1 MKKEKKGENTSDII
15 VTCFSIVCLIAFISF
30 PFVYDSWDE
39 IMEWWNKVDIEKITV
54 EGADGKEYESYQEA
68 CRAGDFDAAWSYVE
82 KLENTAM
89 TKLDK
94 YDRYYR
100 EYVDA
105 YINARDFVF
114 NSEVQVLISMKND
127 DASDRVL
134 YLLNSLQ
141 MKGTELPEGYVG
153 EDACMEIVDGACR
166 TRDFAWYCESV
177 NSFNKKC
184 IQTMELS
191 ISSGNKYLAD
201 KVLNMVKKTPISEKK
216 GYHEYEV
223 RYSNKDKEK
232 IKKLYDEA
240 VKSGAFN

>member
-1 MKKEKKGENTSDII
+1 MKKRKKEKKRGDII
-15 VTCFSIVCLIAFISF
+15 MTCFSVVFIIALISF
-30 PFVYDSWDE
+30 PFVYDSWDDIIE
-39 IMEWWNKVDIEKITV
+39 RWNKVDVEKITV
-54 EGADGKEYESYQEA
+54 EGADGKEYKSYQDA

-82 KLENTAM
+82 KIENTAM

-105 YINARDFVF
+105 YTNARDFVF
-114 NSEVQVLISMKND
+114 NSEVQVLVSMKND
-127 DASDRVL
+127 EASDRVL

-184 IQTMELS
+184 IQTMELC

-201 KVLNMVKKTPISEKK
+201 KVLNIVKKTPISEENDDHK
-216 GYHEYEV
+216 YVV

-232 IKKLYDEA
+232 IKEIFDEA